1 MPLFMLRYD
10 LRAPSFGTASHAQLY
25 RTALDQCAWADEQGF
40 FSVTLSEH
48 HGSPDGYLPSP
59 RVLAAAVAAR
69 TRRLRILIA
78 ALIAPL
84 HDPISL
90 AEDLAVLDLVS
101 DGRVTPLLSGGYVAS
116 EFEGFGKKL
125 SDRREYM
132 DEIVS
137 VLTQAWTGEPFE
149 YKGRRVRVTPRPK
162 RQPRPPIWMGGSSA
176 AAARRAARCAD
187 YFIPSKPEYFAIF
200 REERI
205 ALGKSDPGPPPHQ
218 NDIFTY
224 VAEDPDAT
232 WEKIAPYLLHETNGY
247 GRWIAEAGTDAPY
260 RIFDNTD
267 DLRAS
272 GRYPILT
279 PEETVEKARAMGP
292 LEPLLLHPLAGG
304 MDPELSWE
312 SLRLV
317 ESRVLPVLR
326 SAAAPSSG

>member
-10 LRAPSFGTASHAQLY
+10 LRAPSFGNASHAQLY

-69 TRRLRILIA
+69 TRKLRILIA

-84 HDPISL
+84 HDPIAL
-90 AEDLAVLDLVS
+90 AEDLAVLDLLS

-125 SDRREYM
+125 GDRKAYM
-132 DEIVS
+132 DEIVD
-137 VLTQAWTGEPFE
+137 VLTRAWTGEPFE
-149 YKGRRVRVTPRPK
+149 YRGRRVRVTPCPK
-162 RQPRPPIWMGGSSA
+162 RRPRPPVWMGGSSV

-187 YFIPSKPEYFAIF
+187 YFIPSQPEYFEIF
-200 REERI
+200 RQERL
-205 ALGKSDPGPPPHQ
+205 ALGKPDPGPPPHQ
-218 NDIFTY
+218 SDIFVY
-224 VAEDPDAT
+224 VADDPDAT
-232 WEKIAPYLLHETNGY
+232 WEEIAPYLLHETNAY
-247 GRWIAEAGTDAPY
+247 GRWVAEAGTASPY
-260 RIFDNTD
+260 DIFDNTD

-272 GRYPILT
+272 GRYPIFT
-279 PEETVEKARAMGP
+279 PDELIEKARGMGP
-292 LEPLLLHPLAGG
+292 LEPVLLHPLAGG
-304 MDPELSWE
+304 MDPDLSWE

-317 ESRVLPVLR
+317 ETRVLPALR
-326 SAAAPSSG
+326 AAGAAVSR